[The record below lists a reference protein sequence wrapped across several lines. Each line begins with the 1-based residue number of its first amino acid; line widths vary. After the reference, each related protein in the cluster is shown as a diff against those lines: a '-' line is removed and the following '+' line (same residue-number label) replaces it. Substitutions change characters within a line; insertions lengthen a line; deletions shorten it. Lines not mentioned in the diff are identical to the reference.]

1 MPDTITPDQ
10 FSQTQKIPPI
20 SGATQCA
27 KKARNAKS
35 PRHKAGHR
43 PATFPEDLRS
53 EVWWK
58 AGEIDRDAHQAG
70 TVFGMVWEI
79 MEDISSHAVNA
90 EARGDKALLT
100 ASDRLYVLLNGV
112 SDRIGTMRK
121 AAEVITQLSG
131 KTPTG
136 LAHLSDDPVAQRYR
150 EYRAAQAVVDAPEH
164 TADESPEIEAYH
176 AAHDRFIAEPVNS
189 LLGVLLKLEDLADHE
204 NLEGELQKAPRL
216 IPPRIVLGLIKD
228 LRAVLGRTE

>member
-1 MPDTITPDQ
+1 MPDTFTPDQ
-10 FSQTQKIPPI
+10 FSQTQPI
-20 SGATQCA
+20 TPAGSTPCA
-27 KKARNAKS
+27 KAAGKGKRSARKD
-35 PRHKAGHR
+35 GHQ

-150 EYRAAQAVVDAPEH
+150 EYRAAEAVVNAPEH
-164 TADESPEIEAYH
+164 RADESPEIDAFH
-176 AAHDRFIAEPVNS
+176 AAQNRFLAEPVTS
-189 LLGVLLKLEDLADHE
+189 LLGVLLKLELLAEVEDLEHE
-204 NLEGELQKAPRL
+204 ANSFKNS
-216 IPPRIVLGLIKD
+216 IPLGLIKD
-228 LRAVLGRTE
+228 LRTALGRTE

>member
-1 MPDTITPDQ
+1 MPDTFTPDQ
-10 FSQTQKIPPI
+10 FSQTQQQSSVIGDTP
-20 SGATQCA
+20 CA
-27 KKARNAKS
+27 KKARKAKA
-35 PRHKAGHR
+35 PRHKAGHQ

-58 AGEIDRDAHQAG
+58 AGEIDRDAHQVG
-70 TVFGMVWEI
+70 TIFGMVWEI

-121 AAEVITQLSG
+121 AAEVITQISG

-150 EYRAAQAVVDAPEH
+150 EYRAAEAAANAPEH
-164 TADESPEIEAYH
+164 TADEGPVIEAYD
-176 AAHDRFIAEPVNS
+176 AAQDRFIAAPATS
-189 LLGVLLKLEDLADHE
+189 LLGVLLKIEMIAEMEDLE
-204 NLEGELQKAPRL
+204 GMLEEAPKL
-216 IPPRIVLGLIKD
+216 AMPRIILGLIKD

>member
-1 MPDTITPDQ
+1 MPDTFTPDQ
-10 FSQTQKIPPI
+10 FSQTQPVPPV
-20 SGATQCA
+20 SGDAPCA
-27 KKARNAKS
+27 KKARKARA
-35 PRHKAGHR
+35 PRHKADTL
-43 PATFPEDLRS
+43 PDDLRA

-58 AGEIDRDAHQAG
+58 AGEIDRDAHQVG

-90 EARGDKALLT
+90 EARGDKTLLT

-136 LAHLSDDPVAQRYR
+136 LADLSDDPVAQCYR
-150 EYRAAQAVVDAPEH
+150 EYRAAEAAVNAPEH
-164 TADESPEIEAYH
+164 TADESPEIDAFH
-176 AAHDRFIAEPVNS
+176 AAQNRFLAKPVTS
-189 LLGVLLKLEDLADHE
+189 LLGVLLKLELVAEVEDLEHEADGIK
-204 NLEGELQKAPRL
+204 NGT
-216 IPPRIVLGLIKD
+216 ILGLIKD
-228 LRAVLGRTE
+228 LRTALGRTE